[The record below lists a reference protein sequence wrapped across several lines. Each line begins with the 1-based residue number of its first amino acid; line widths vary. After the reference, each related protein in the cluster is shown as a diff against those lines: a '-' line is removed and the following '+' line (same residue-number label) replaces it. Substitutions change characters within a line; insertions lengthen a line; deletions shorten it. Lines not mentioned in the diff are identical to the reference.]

1 MTSHCLATGS
11 FLVISH
17 KIMKCILILNKYPS
31 VLLFSLAS
39 FILLS
44 FSSSLLLP
52 WHASLLLLIVLNSDL
67 PSWPQHLSSISPL
80 LLPCPFKEWAY
91 RLPSFLPGCWVM
103 SENHMLLGGTDV
115 CMILDEQSHFERDT
129 WCVSLDT
136 LLVMEVWHEQ
146 CSSACFSIE
155 ILSLNSALTHFS
167 ALSLNSAFIIY

>member
-103 SENHMLLGGTDV
+103 SYAAGRHWCLHDIGWSEPLWARHMMCFTGYLACYGG
-115 CMILDEQSHFERDT
+115 MT
-129 WCVSLDT
+129 WTVQFSL
-136 LLVMEVWHEQ
+136 
-146 CSSACFSIE
+146 F
-155 ILSLNSALTHFS
+155 
-167 ALSLNSAFIIY
+167 